1 MQSLAGVVVLLA
13 IGFALSSDRKAV
25 NWRTI
30 GIAFGVQCLVGF
42 IALFSSWGGELLKA
56 AASATGNLLGYS
68 RAGIDFMFGQLAN
81 FDGPIG
87 FVFAVFSAFIAVLY
101 HLGIMMWIV
110 RAIGGALRRMLGTS
124 HAESMSAA
132 ANIFVGQA

>member
-56 AASATGNLLGYS
+56 AANVTGNLLGYS

-87 FVFAVFSAFIAVLY
+87 FVFAVNVLP
-101 HLGIMMWIV
+101 V
-110 RAIGGALRRMLGTS
+110 VV
-124 HAESMSAA
+124 
-132 ANIFVGQA
+132 FF